1 MEFKMT
7 DTTTTSRTKKSL
19 IAATALMVVGSFAM
33 TAGAEAFGGKGGE
46 RGGRGG
52 PMGAVLM
59 QGIDADQ
66 NGTVTE
72 AEVGARLGELFAT
85 VDADS
90 NGSVTM
96 EELKQ
101 ARETLQATMQERRGD
116 RGERGER
123 SKRGERFAKR
133 GERRMERSFAR
144 ADADDNG
151 AVSLEEFQTATATH
165 LDNIA
170 ERANRFQE
178 RRQARFDALD
188 TNGDGV
194 VSAEEFAT
202 GRGSRR

>member
-1 MEFKMT
+1 MT
-7 DTTTTSRTKKSL
+7 NTTTTSRTKKSL
-19 IAATALMVVGSFAM
+19 IAATALVLVGSFAM
-33 TAGAEAFGGKGGE
+33 TAGAEAFGSKGSD

-52 PMGAVLM
+52 FMGPILM

-72 AEVGARLGELFAT
+72 TEVGARLGELFAT

-101 ARETLQATMQERRGD
+101 AHETLRATMQEQ
-116 RGERGER
+116 
-123 SKRGERFAKR
+123 R
-133 GERRMERSFAR
+133 GERRKGRHGKRSGNRGERMMERGFAR

-151 AVSLEEFQTATATH
+151 TVSLEEFQAATASY

-170 ERANRFQE
+170 ERANRHQE
-178 RRQARFDALD
+178 RRQAHFEALD
-188 TNGDGV
+188 TNGDGL
-194 VSAEEFAT
+194 VSAEEFAA
-202 GRGSRR
+202 GRGSHR